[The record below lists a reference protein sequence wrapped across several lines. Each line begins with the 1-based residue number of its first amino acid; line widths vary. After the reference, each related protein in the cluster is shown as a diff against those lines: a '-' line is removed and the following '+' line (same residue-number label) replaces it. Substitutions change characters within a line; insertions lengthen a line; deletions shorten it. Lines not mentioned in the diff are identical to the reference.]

1 VQVLGIVDLARE
13 LELAPALAQAR
24 TVLEADDCDVI
35 VRTFSPESVPAV
47 LLRDSEGEHRRERD
61 RERAAAPDL
70 WGGLLDAFA
79 EQGTTRSRTLVL
91 NDASAVVRTLLVAPT
106 GEVFAAGVRSLYLGA
121 VMLAGEGLR
130 HNESSALAD
139 ALGVLLDAALRKEK
153 P

>member
-1 VQVLGIVDLARE
+1 M
-13 LELAPALAQAR
+13 
-24 TVLEADDCDVI
+24 
-35 VRTFSPESVPAV
+35 
-47 LLRDSEGEHRRERD
+47 
-61 RERAAAPDL
+61 
-70 WGGLLDAFA
+70 
-79 EQGTTRSRTLVL
+79 L